1 MKQIKKILLVVPNF
15 RWRGLDSITY
25 WHFVPYNLC
34 LIAAMI
40 DKKYDIQIVDAN
52 FKNFTEEEFK
62 QIIKKESPD
71 LVGITVLMDQYGNTG
86 HKVARIVKE
95 VNPQIITV
103 IGGVYATTNEEY
115 VMSDCNINYLIS
127 GEGEY
132 AFRDLIEY
140 LQNRNYKIPKGVWYR
155 QGKNVIN
162 GGRTDLIEDLD
173 ILPLPA
179 YHLID
184 FPAYSNLIERN
195 STDRPP
201 VLPYAWLFTSRGCP
215 LNCCFCQVRHISSSK
230 FRARSPKNVLNEL
243 KWLKATYNIKSF
255 NIMDD
260 NFLTDRKRTIGILK
274 GLIDEKLDLQW
285 KMIATALF
293 YLDYDLLNLMKKS
306 GCQYIDIAI
315 ESGSP
320 RVLKEIIHKPIKKE
334 KVLEIIK
341 WAKELGIFIT
351 GNFILGFPGETW
363 DEIRQTLLFAEQI
376 DLDYVKIFFA
386 VPLPK
391 TDLFKLAIE
400 SKCIDENF
408 DSKTID
414 WKHAIIQT
422 DQFSKK
428 DISILRAYE
437 WDRIN
442 FTNPDK
448 RCKIAKIMEISEE
461 ELLLIRRRSL
471 DSLII

>member
-1 MKQIKKILLVVPNF
+1 MKQIKKIFLVVPNF
-15 RWRGLDSITY
+15 RWRGLDDITY

-40 DKKYDIQIVDAN
+40 DKRYDIQIIDAN

-62 QIIKKESPD
+62 QIIKNESPD
-71 LVGITVLMDQYGNTG
+71 LVGITVLMDQYGTTG
-86 HKVARIVKE
+86 HTVARIVKE

-115 VMSDCNINYLIS
+115 VMSDCNIDYLIS

-132 AFRDLIEY
+132 VFRDLIEY
-140 LQNRNYKIPKGVWYR
+140 LQNQNHKIPKGVWYR
-155 QGKNVIN
+155 EGKCIIN
-162 GGRTDLIEDLD
+162 GGRADLIEDLD
-173 ILPLPA
+173 KLPLPA

-215 LNCCFCQVRHISSSK
+215 FNCCFCQVRHIAGAK
-230 FRARSPKNVLNEL
+230 FRARSPENVLNEL
-243 KWLKATYNIKSF
+243 KWLKTTYHIKSF

-260 NFLTDRKRTIGILK
+260 NFLTDRKRTISFLK

-285 KMIATALF
+285 KMINTALF
-293 YLDYDLLNLMKKS
+293 YLDYELLNLMKRS

-320 RVLKEIIHKPIKKE
+320 RVLKDIIHKSIKKE

-400 SKCIDENF
+400 LKCMDENF
-408 DSKTID
+408 DTKTID

-442 FTNPDK
+442 FTNPEK
-448 RCKIAKIMEISEE
+448 RRKIAKVMEISEE
-461 ELLLIRRRSL
+461 ELLSIRRRSL